1 MSIYRMVRQ
10 TPNSPSKSDTTTAD
24 ERFNSTLL
32 PHPKILQETIIYNGW
47 RKLVNRRV
55 QLPTPTNDDD
65 KNIENCKQQQRVVD
79 FEIVFQGDHGGT
91 VSDEAVLMFVWN
103 CSTQTAVLL
112 FEYMPL
118 IPQFLSRLAAGVVK
132 RWNKSMLLL
141 QMAPRMSKTRT
152 TTTTTTMPQRQDLS
166 VRMMHRILTPPRRV
180 ERGMS
185 IVWREMDSIVYSHCG
200 G

>member
-65 KNIENCKQQQRVVD
+65 KNKKNIENCKQQQRVVD
-79 FEIVFQGDHGGT
+79 FEIVSQGDHGGT
-91 VSDEAVLMFVWN
+91 VFDEAVLMFVWN
-103 CSTQTAVLL
+103 RSTQTAVLL

-118 IPQFLSRLAAGVVK
+118 IPQFLNGLGAAVVE
-132 RWNKSMLLL
+132 RWNKSMLLRR
-141 QMAPRMSKTRT
+141 MAPRRMSKTRT

-166 VRMMHRILTPPRRV
+166 VRMMHRILTPP
-180 ERGMS
+180 
-185 IVWREMDSIVYSHCG
+185 W
-200 G
+200 